1 VYKRQ
6 VVLIIVSIII
16 SWLLGIF
23 FGLYIYGKLADPL
36 RISSAANVLNLLL
49 ILLPPVIYP
58 VSILPQSTQIGTVNL
73 PLQLMSTLVPTVS
86 LKLIALHLLGLN
98 VIIPLHIPVIVT
110 VVYFLVFSTL
120 ALRQRILGE

>member
-1 VYKRQ
+1 M
-6 VVLIIVSIII
+6 
-16 SWLLGIF
+16 
-23 FGLYIYGKLADPL
+23 
-36 RISSAANVLNLLL
+36 
-49 ILLPPVIYP
+49 
-58 VSILPQSTQIGTVNL
+58 NL

-98 VIIPLHIPVIVT
+98 VIIFLHIPVIVT